1 MTDPGQ
7 QITELGKEV
16 KNRLEKVSELL
27 SKQDGLKYTQPEYQE
42 AISKETFECIDRIL
56 EIVSHYGNDHD
67 IDISSANKDLMVL
80 AALEVYISM
89 EVGKLQGMASDYDS
103 FRKIHAA
110 DRFIQSKRAAENAS
124 VKITDA
130 EADNIARAIS
140 NKHYKAATEMET
152 ASRVLWCF
160 YQAVSQFI
168 DTLNN
173 CANREIRLLK
183 HDYQ

>member
-7 QITELGKEV
+7 QVTELGKEA
-16 KNRLEKVSELL
+16 KSRLERVSELL
-27 SKQDGLKYTQPEYQE
+27 AKQDGLSYSQPEYQE
-42 AISKETFECIDRIL
+42 VISKETFECIDSIL
-56 EIVSHYGNDHD
+56 EILSHYGRDHEFD
-67 IDISSANKDLMVL
+67 ITTANKDIMVL
-80 AALEVYISM
+80 AALEVYLSM
-89 EVGKLQGMASDYDS
+89 EVGKLQGMSSDYES

-110 DRFIQSKRAAENAS
+110 DRFISSKRAAESIS

-130 EADNIARAIS
+130 EADNIARSVS

-160 YQAVSQFI
+160 YQAVSHFI
-168 DTLNN
+168 DMLNN

-183 HDYQ
+183 HDY